1 LHILVNTIA
10 SIQNPGNGGNAY
22 VGGRCDFAEARLAI
36 ANTERF
42 LAHLSTMP
50 LFRGNRI
57 RFSVSLTRSGT
68 FVRLAMANIGLSQ
81 CRENL

>member
-1 LHILVNTIA
+1 LINTIA

-22 VGGRCDFAEARLAI
+22 VGSRCDFAETKLAI
-36 ANTERF
+36 ANTDRF

-50 LFRGNRI
+50 LFWGNRI
-57 RFSVSLTRSGT
+57 RLSVSLTAGET
-68 FVRLAMANIGLSQ
+68 FIRLAMANISLSQ